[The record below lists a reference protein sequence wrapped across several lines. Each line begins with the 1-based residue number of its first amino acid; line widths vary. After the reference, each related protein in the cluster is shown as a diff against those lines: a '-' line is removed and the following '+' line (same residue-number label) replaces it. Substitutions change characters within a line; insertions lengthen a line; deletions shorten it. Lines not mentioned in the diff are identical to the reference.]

1 VINVLLIAD
10 RSFATRERDLLGRV
24 QVGFADEGVRPLF
37 AEPWHEEMAE
47 SHGMID
53 RLVYEPAAPLA
64 SVGSRAARLL
74 DDLEDLHGSDV
85 RPDVIHCWGD
95 GAVAIGAYIADLL
108 RAPVVVEIW
117 TRRLIPRLRNIE
129 RRVVHQGGAGPML
142 WSAPS
147 EAMLALINHSGVVSP
162 SRCIPWGV
170 HTRKRRTRNK
180 GDRATLALVASGD
193 DSHAIARC
201 IEGVAK
207 ADDKHNVMMML
218 DSAAMRDHRTVWG
231 AAKRAGALD
240 RISIIPD
247 METRRELILEADI
260 FLQPEVR
267 GEIRSITLD
276 ALASGMLVIAA
287 ADEVSDAL
295 NSGAAIA
302 LDDPDAQMWSE
313 AISVALRRL
322 HSDAE
327 PGAAGREF
335 VERSRGA
342 SRHISTLIDAYESL
356 LTRASA
362 PE

>member
-1 VINVLLIAD
+1 MINALLIAD
-10 RSFATRERDLLGRV
+10 HSFATRERDLLGRV
-24 QVGFADEGVRPLF
+24 QIGLADEGVRPLF
-37 AEPWHEEMAE
+37 AEPWHEEMVE

-74 DDLEDLHGSDV
+74 DALEEVHGADV

-95 GAVAIGAYIADLL
+95 GSVAIGTYIADLL
-108 RAPVVVEIW
+108 RAPVIVEVW

-129 RRVVHQGGAGPML
+129 RRLGHQRGAGPML

-147 EAMLALINHSGVVSP
+147 ESMLALVNHAGVVSP

-170 HTRKRRTRNK
+170 HTRKRRTRAK
-180 GDRATLALVASGD
+180 GSRATLALVASGE

-201 IEGVAK
+201 IEGVAR
-207 ADDKHNVMMML
+207 ADEKHNVMMLL

-231 AAKRAGALD
+231 AAKRAGVLD

-260 FLQPEVR
+260 FLQPEAR

-302 LDDPDAQMWSE
+302 LDEPDTEMWGE
-313 AISVALRRL
+313 AITVALRRL
-322 HSDAE
+322 QTDPE

-335 VERSRGA
+335 VEKARGA
-342 SRHISTLIDAYESL
+342 ARHISTLIDAYESL
-356 LTRASA
+356 LTRAAAS
-362 PE
+362 E